1 MFPPLNQLS
10 HAVIVTGNRDLNR
23 ELVKEYLTSEGF
35 VTTANPDFYVFN
47 AEQLLIDDAF
57 EIARMLTSQKV
68 SDRRV
73 CVIACDRVT
82 HEVQNTLLKTIEEPH
97 AGTHIMLLVPTTDAL
112 LPTILSRAQVFQG
125 ASAKLTTRLTDY
137 VGSFLRSTPID
148 RFALVEQWVKNKKEE
163 ENLTKIEVISFITEI
178 EKIMW
183 EIGNRDAQLFAD
195 IEHMRTYA
203 QIRGASHRVIL
214 DFLAMVCPQVKK

>member
-1 MFPPLNQLS
+1 MFPSVNQLS
-10 HAVIVTGNRDLNR
+10 HAVIVTGNRDLNI
-23 ELVKEYLTSEGF
+23 ELVKQYLSSEGF

-57 EIARMLTSQKV
+57 AIIQMLTSQKV

-73 CVIACDRVT
+73 CIIACDRVT

-97 AGTHIMLLVPTTDAL
+97 TGTHIILLVPTTDAL

-125 ASAKLTTRLTDY
+125 ASAEMSTRLTDY
-137 VGSFLRSTPID
+137 VDSFLRSAPAD
-148 RFALVEQWVKNKKEE
+148 RFGFIEQWVKNKKEE
-163 ENLTKIEVISFITEI
+163 ENLTKIEVVAFITEI
-178 EKIMW
+178 EKRVW
-183 EIGNRDAQLFAD
+183 ETGNRDSQLFED
-195 IEHMRTYA
+195 IERMRTYA

-214 DFLAMVCPQVKK
+214 DFLGMICPQVKK